1 MNNINDPE
9 TIFDLDSDELD
20 LLIMYRKL
28 SLGQQKEMLNNLGI
42 ESETINEV

>member
-20 LLIMYRKL
+20 LLINFRKL
-28 SLGQQKEMLNNLGI
+28 SPEHQKEFLKHLGI
-42 ESETINEV
+42 EPEDN